1 LFFLILTDFQRAQ
14 KYKNLHGL
22 KGLFFAF
29 QKGAQFLVEMGEI
42 IDGITRAK

>member
-1 LFFLILTDFQRAQ
+1 
-14 KYKNLHGL
+14 
-22 KGLFFAF
+22 LFFAF